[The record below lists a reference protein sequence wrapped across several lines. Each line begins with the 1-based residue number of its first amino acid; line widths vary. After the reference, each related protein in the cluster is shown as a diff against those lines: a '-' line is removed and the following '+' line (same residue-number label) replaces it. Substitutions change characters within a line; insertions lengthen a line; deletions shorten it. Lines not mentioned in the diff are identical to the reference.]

1 MRRAPAVDD
10 SGATVGD
17 RGGNWGEA
25 SGEPGATD
33 VHVAD
38 VEKNTGPSGGCRA
51 RTEQTLTMQQQEA
64 AAATIRASDAPAGV
78 SDDVSVMM
86 RMQMSATHQ

>member
-1 MRRAPAVDD
+1 MAGEARAGGIKGGRADADERMAGAELRRAPAVDE

-38 VEKNTGPSGGCRA
+38 VEKKTGPSGG
-51 RTEQTLTMQQQEA
+51 
-64 AAATIRASDAPAGV
+64 
-78 SDDVSVMM
+78 
-86 RMQMSATHQ
+86 